1 LTEPREKQATNTE
14 KRNYEGRPAKTRR
27 ILSFLPETEAFTS
40 ARGVERREPGLA
52 AASPLPLRAMTLPHL
67 RHALLLAG
75 VAALLLAGPG
85 AFFKTEG

>member
-1 LTEPREKQATNTE
+1 
-14 KRNYEGRPAKTRR
+14 
-27 ILSFLPETEAFTS
+27 
-40 ARGVERREPGLA
+40 
-52 AASPLPLRAMTLPHL
+52 MTLPHL